1 LSANIDSS
9 TRKQTFKAIGIF
21 LLAITCFDIMA
32 VFVRILLAHYSAQ
45 ELSAYRNVIG
55 IIPSIVLLIYTREL
69 TLNLSTLV
77 IKQWRLA
84 LLRGVSVAV
93 AQLCYYSAIGVLDLA
108 TVSTLGQTNAFFVV
122 ILSVIIIGEKV
133 GIWRW
138 AALLL
143 GFLGA
148 MLILRPGTDSFSIY
162 ALLPICAAFLYGISI
177 ATLPKFDRSISNGL
191 LYLYSSVGAGLGA
204 IILAAIMT
212 DFTPIYSLNHMIL
225 IFIMSITGGIGVL
238 LMMIAYRMAPP
249 SVLSPFIYFG
259 ILTAFIFGWVFFGE
273 FPVDTLFPGVLLIV
287 GAGAL
292 IVWREN
298 KVKKI

>member
-1 LSANIDSS
+1 MFARQS
-9 TRKQTFKAIGIF
+9 TRAKHIF
-21 LLAITCFDIMA
+21 PDDGQQKL
-32 VFVRILLAHYSAQ
+32 
-45 ELSAYRNVIG
+45 NV
-55 IIPSIVLLIYTREL
+55 REL
-69 TLNLSTLV
+69 TLNLSKLV

-162 ALLPICAAFLYGISI
+162 ALLPICAAFLKSC
-177 ATLPKFDRSISNGL
+177 ADRIHQN
-191 LYLYSSVGAGLGA
+191 
-204 IILAAIMT
+204 
-212 DFTPIYSLNHMIL
+212 F
-225 IFIMSITGGIGVL
+225 
-238 LMMIAYRMAPP
+238 R
-249 SVLSPFIYFG
+249 
-259 ILTAFIFGWVFFGE
+259 
-273 FPVDTLFPGVLLIV
+273 DTL
-287 GAGAL
+287 
-292 IVWREN
+292 
-298 KVKKI
+298 

>member
-1 LSANIDSS
+1 MSANIDSS

-122 ILSVIIIGEKV
+122 ILSVIII
-133 GIWRW
+133 
-138 AALLL
+138 L
-143 GFLGA
+143 FL
-148 MLILRPGTDSFSIY
+148 
-162 ALLPICAAFLYGISI
+162 ISI
-177 ATLPKFDRSISNGL
+177 KFVIFL
-191 LYLYSSVGAGLGA
+191 HIFLSS
-204 IILAAIMT
+204 
-212 DFTPIYSLNHMIL
+212 
-225 IFIMSITGGIGVL
+225 
-238 LMMIAYRMAPP
+238 
-249 SVLSPFIYFG
+249 
-259 ILTAFIFGWVFFGE
+259 
-273 FPVDTLFPGVLLIV
+273 
-287 GAGAL
+287 
-292 IVWREN
+292 
-298 KVKKI
+298 K

>member
-1 LSANIDSS
+1 MSTGINNS
-9 TRKQTFKAIGIF
+9 TRKKTFQAIGIL

-32 VFVRILLAHYSAQ
+32 VFVRILLEHYSPQ

-55 IIPSIVLLIYTREL
+55 VIPSIILLIYTREL
-69 TLNLSTLV
+69 TLNFSTLI

-84 LLRGVSVAV
+84 LIRGFSVAL

-122 ILSVIIIGEKV
+122 ILSVVIIGEKV

-138 AALLL
+138 AALSL

-148 MLILRPGTDSFSIY
+148 MLILRPGTDAFSVY
-162 ALLPICAAFLYGISI
+162 ALLPICAAFLYGFSISI
-177 ATLPKFDRSISNGL
+177 LPKFDRSISNGL
-191 LYLYSSVGAGLGA
+191 LYLYSSVGAGIGS
-204 IILAAIMT
+204 IILAALMT
-212 DFTPIYSLNHMIL
+212 DFTPIHSFRHMVL

-249 SVLSPFIYFG
+249 SVLAPFIYFG
-259 ILTAFIFGWVFFGE
+259 IITAFMFGWIFFGE
-273 FPVDTLFPGVLLIV
+273 FPIDTLFPGVLLIV
-287 GAGAL
+287 GAGVL

-298 KVKKI
+298 QANKS

>member
-1 LSANIDSS
+1 MSVNIDSS

-143 GFLGA
+143 GFLGCNA
-148 MLILRPGTDSFSIY
+148 NFKARNRLFFNLCVTPNLRS
-162 ALLPICAAFLYGISI
+162 
-177 ATLPKFDRSISNGL
+177 
-191 LYLYSSVGAGLGA
+191 
-204 IILAAIMT
+204 
-212 DFTPIYSLNHMIL
+212 
-225 IFIMSITGGIGVL
+225 
-238 LMMIAYRMAPP
+238 
-249 SVLSPFIYFG
+249 
-259 ILTAFIFGWVFFGE
+259 
-273 FPVDTLFPGVLLIV
+273 LLI
-287 GAGAL
+287 
-292 IVWREN
+292 WN
-298 KVKKI
+298 FNSHTPKI